1 MDPGNS
7 TASSY
12 VQDVHLHRGKGLE
25 VAESWLQ
32 SLVLYL
38 VEHRYYNLFSVGFL
52 HGTYFIFVHNTYC
65 VCTYFIQS
73 YLMVALRLY
82 SFFISYLHFYKFY

>member
-1 MDPGNS
+1 MMDPGNS

-32 SLVLYL
+32 SLVLY
-38 VEHRYYNLFSVGFL
+38 
-52 HGTYFIFVHNTYC
+52 
-65 VCTYFIQS
+65 
-73 YLMVALRLY
+73 
-82 SFFISYLHFYKFY
+82 